1 MIPEDYASLQFLAEN
16 TDDVICRA
24 GLNRVV
30 RYASPSSFHILGWAP
45 AEMIGRQLDTFF
57 VSEGTFADAVDEQE
71 TSSMPVRIRRKN
83 GTVAWLAIKSRL
95 ICDSTSGQPKET
107 LFVMHDITE
116 RKALEEK
123 LSLLAAKDEVTGL
136 CTLRAFEEALE
147 REWSRTVREN
157 SHISLLLIDFHHFKQ
172 FHSRRPHVEGDGCL
186 EKAAGLVIAAARGT
200 DIAAHYGSE
209 DIAVILPATGRS
221 GAAKVAAKVRA
232 AVRDLRPPRGAVTK
246 GEAAPG
252 AMSIGIATAFARP
265 GSTVDMPKILVLAAN
280 VALHNAKNEGADSRP
295 RPLNYGL
302 LGWGSV

>member
-1 MIPEDYASLQFLAEN
+1 MIPEDYASFQFLAEN
-16 TDDVICRA
+16 SDDVICRA

-30 RYASPSSFHILGWAP
+30 QYASPSSFHILGWAP
-45 AEMIGRQLDTFF
+45 AEMIGKQLDVFF
-57 VSEGTFADAVDEQE
+57 VSEESFADPLDERE
-71 TSSMPVRIRRKN
+71 TSSVSVRMRRKN

-95 ICDSTSGQPKET
+95 ICDSASGQPKEM

-123 LSLLAAKDEVTGL
+123 LSLLVAKDEATGL
-136 CTLRAFEEALE
+136 STLCAFEEVLE

-172 FHSRRPHVEGDGCL
+172 FHSRHAHVEGDGCL
-186 EKAAGLVIAAARGT
+186 EKAARVVIAAVRVT
-200 DIAAHYGSE
+200 DIAAHYGTE

-221 GAAKVAAKVRA
+221 GAAKAAAKIGA
-232 AVRDLRPPRGAVTK
+232 AIWALRPSRGA
-246 GEAAPG
+246 AAKRVALPL
-252 AMSIGIATAFARP
+252 SIGIATAFARP
-265 GSTVDMPKILVLAAN
+265 GSAVNMPKILVLAAN
-280 VALHNAKNEGADSRP
+280 VALHNAKNEGAEAHP